1 MLPECKMCQVMR
13 RNDADQL
20 QPWITWVGKQY
31 AKKVESGSRGVLC
44 HLLMNLDL
52 ILETM
57 GNLVEDAMVLFRF
70 EIIHLGDYE
79 GCVKEAVRSLLMNW
93 EERGLRTAK
102 TYLGSDICKN
112 REESRIQ
119 GWGLTRSWSKNEG
132 SKAGVMRKGT
142 SVLVCWALGTY
153 RISRQR
159 CQQKAGRMHQKHRGG
174 FWAEE
179 SN

>member
-1 MLPECKMCQVMR
+1 
-13 RNDADQL
+13 
-20 QPWITWVGKQY
+20 
-31 AKKVESGSRGVLC
+31 
-44 HLLMNLDL
+44 
-52 ILETM
+52 
-57 GNLVEDAMVLFRF
+57 
-70 EIIHLGDYE
+70 
-79 GCVKEAVRSLLMNW
+79 MNW

-153 RISRQR
+153 RQR
-159 CQQKAGRMHQKHRGG
+159 CQQKAGRMHQKQGRFLGWREWLRCHQQAACKRKEGIRLLETLLLIMLFG
-174 FWAEE
+174 E
-179 SN
+179 SLWHQRSSRSCLYQGTPWRSNERICRQTV